1 MKLGIP
7 MKLDIPIII
16 VLSFIVIVYST
27 DISTSYPEKLVEL
40 MREKFIILASIL
52 GIMYLFN
59 IKKYT
64 IAILL
69 SIILLFLLIDI
80 PTLTETFL
88 DEFPIDEKQKE
99 LLREIEKLKG
109 GDIVD
114 TLQGGSSMDKI
125 LGDLKDTDKIL
136 DELETLQ

>member
-27 DISTSYPEKLVEL
+27 DISTSYPERIVEL
-40 MREKFIILASIL
+40 MREKFIILVFIL
-52 GIMYLFN
+52 AIMYLFY

-69 SIILLFLLIDI
+69 SIIFLFLRMNI
-80 PTLTETFL
+80 PVLTETFL